1 LDDFLPTAIPAL
13 LNGTVVTLEYALAA
27 LLLGALFGLP
37 LALVRV
43 YGGRMLGRI
52 ASIYGNIFR
61 GTPLMIQLFMVYYG
75 LPQLGVTFPQWAAAL
90 LTLGLNSSAYQA
102 EYFRGALQ
110 SIGSGQMT
118 AARAIGM
125 SQWKAIRYII
135 LPQALRL
142 ALPAWSNEAVS
153 MIKYTAVIFLIAVPD
168 LMGQAKIIASR
179 FFAPIETY
187 LIVASFYLILVFIMT
202 QLLRA
207 VERKYQLPGLVVER
221 DTH

>member
-1 LDDFLPTAIPAL
+1 MSDFLKEVIPSL
-13 LNGTVVTLEYALAA
+13 LRGTGVTLQYTLLALTIGAVVGLPMALA
-27 LLLGALFGLP
+27 
-37 LALVRV
+37 RV
-43 YGGRMLGRI
+43 YGGRWPSR
-52 ASIYGNIFR
+52 ATDVYSSIFR

-75 LPQLGVTFPQWAAAL
+75 LPQLGVILPQSIAAL
-90 LTLGLNSSAYQA
+90 VTLGLNSGAYQS
-102 EYFRGALQ
+102 EYFRGAIQ

-118 AARAIGM
+118 AARAIGL

-168 LMGQAKIIASR
+168 LMGEAKIIASR

-187 LIVASFYLILVFIMT
+187 LLVAGFYLVLVFIMT
-202 QLLRA
+202 QLLR
-207 VERKYQLPGLVVER
+207 VIERKFQTPGLELER
-221 DTH
+221 ETR

>member
-1 LDDFLPTAIPAL
+1 LSDFLPTAIPAL
-13 LNGTVVTLEYALAA
+13 LSGAVVTLQYALLA
-27 LLLGALFGLP
+27 LLLGALIGLP
-37 LALVRV
+37 LALLRV
-43 YGGRMLGRI
+43 YGRPQLSRV

-110 SIGSGQMT
+110 SIGSGQMM
-118 AARAIGM
+118 AARAIGL
-125 SQWKAIRYII
+125 SLGKAIRYII
-135 LPQALRL
+135 LPQQAPGPARL
-142 ALPAWSNEAVS
+142 VERSRV

-187 LIVASFYLILVFIMT
+187 LLAAGIYLILVFSMT

-207 VERKYQLPGLVVER
+207 VERKYQTPGLTVEHGAR
-221 DTH
+221 

>member
-1 LDDFLPTAIPAL
+1 VSDFLQAVIPGL
-13 LNGTVVTLEYALAA
+13 LGGTVVTLQYALVALTIGAA
-27 LLLGALFGLP
+27 IGLP
-37 LALVRV
+37 LALLRV
-43 YGGRMLGRI
+43 YGGRLVSRVIGL
-52 ASIYGNIFR
+52 YCNIFR

-75 LPQLGVTFPQWAAAL
+75 LPQLGVTFPQSIAAL

-102 EYFRGALQ
+102 EYFRGAIQ

-125 SQWKAIRYII
+125 SRWKAIRYII

-168 LMGQAKIIASR
+168 LMGQAKILASR
-179 FFAPIETY
+179 FFAPIEIY
-187 LIVASFYLILVFIMT
+187 LIVAGFYLVLVLVMT

-207 VERKYQLPGLVVER
+207 VERKLQTPGLAMEHEIR
-221 DTH
+221 

>member
-1 LDDFLPTAIPAL
+1 VIDFLPTAIPAL
-13 LNGTVVTLEYALAA
+13 LNGTGVTLQYTLLA
-27 LLLGALFGLP
+27 LLMGASIGLP

-43 YGGRMLGRI
+43 YGRQRLGRI
-52 ASIYGNIFR
+52 ADVYGNFFR

-75 LPQLGVTFPQWAAAL
+75 LPQLGVTFPQSIAAL

-142 ALPAWSNEAVS
+142 VLPAWSNEAVS

-187 LIVASFYLILVFIMT
+187 LLVACFYLILVLAAT

-207 VERKYQLPGLVVER
+207 VERKYRLPGLELEHDAR
-221 DTH
+221 

>member
-1 LDDFLPTAIPAL
+1 MNDFLQAVIPSL
-13 LNGTVVTLEYALAA
+13 LGGTVVTLQYALVA
-27 LLLGALFGLP
+27 LTLGAVIGLP
-37 LALVRV
+37 LALLRV
-43 YGGRMLGRI
+43 YGGRLVGRVI
-52 ASIYGNIFR
+52 GIYCNIFR

-75 LPQLGVTFPQWAAAL
+75 LPQLGVTFPQSTAAL

-102 EYFRGALQ
+102 EYFRGAIQ

-125 SQWKAIRYII
+125 TRWKAIRYII

-168 LMGQAKIIASR
+168 LMGQAKIMASR
-179 FFAPIETY
+179 FFAPIEVY
-187 LIVASFYLILVFIMT
+187 LIVAVFYLVLVFIMT

-207 VERKYQLPGLVVER
+207 MERKLQTPGLAPER
-221 DTH
+221 EIR

>member
-1 LDDFLPTAIPAL
+1 MSDFLPAAIPAL
-13 LNGTVVTLEYALAA
+13 LTGVGVTLQYTLAA
-27 LLLGALFGLP
+27 LALGAIIGLP
-37 LALVRV
+37 MALIRV
-43 YGGRMLGRI
+43 YGGRRLGRA
-52 ASIYGNIFR
+52 ASIYSDLFR

-75 LPQLGVTFPQWAAAL
+75 LPQLGVTLPQSIAAL

-102 EYFRGALQ
+102 EYFRGAIQ

-187 LIVASFYLILVFIMT
+187 LLVAGFYLILVFIMT

-207 VERKYQLPGLVVER
+207 LERRLQTPGLMMER
-221 DTH
+221 EIH

>member
-1 LDDFLPTAIPAL
+1 MSDFLPTAIPAL
-13 LNGTVVTLEYALAA
+13 LRGTVVTLQFALAA
-27 LLLGALFGLP
+27 LLRGARIGLP
-37 LALVRV
+37 LALLRV
-43 YGGRMLGRI
+43 YGGQLPGRV
-52 ASIYGNIFR
+52 AGIYGNIFR

-110 SIGSGQMT
+110 SIGSGQLT
-118 AARAIGM
+118 AARAIGLT
-125 SQWKAIRYII
+125 QWKAIRYII

-168 LMGQAKIIASR
+168 LMGEAKIIASR

-187 LIVASFYLILVFIMT
+187 LLVAGIYLILVFIIA

-207 VERKYQLPGLVVER
+207 VERKYQTPGLTLEHDAR
-221 DTH
+221 

>member
-1 LDDFLPTAIPAL
+1 MSDFLPTALPAL
-13 LNGTVVTLEYALAA
+13 LNGTGVTLQYTLVA
-27 LLLGALFGLP
+27 LLIGVVLGLP
-37 LALVRV
+37 LALIRV
-43 YGGRMLGRI
+43 YGGRRLGQI
-52 ASIYGNIFR
+52 AGIYGNFFR

-75 LPQLGVTFPQWAAAL
+75 LPQLGVTFPQSIAAL

-118 AARAIGM
+118 AARAIGL

-142 ALPAWSNEAVS
+142 VLPAWSNEAVS

-168 LMGQAKIIASR
+168 LMGQAKMIASQ

-187 LIVASFYLILVFIMT
+187 LLVAVFYLVLVLAAT
-202 QLLRA
+202 QLLRF
-207 VERKYQLPGLVVER
+207 VERKYQIPGFALEYEA
-221 DTH
+221 H